1 MRNIVVAL
9 TGASG
14 VILGIRLLEKLKE
27 NEDVRTSLILSEAA
41 SQNILLET
49 DYQISEVCV
58 LADAVYDNADF
69 SAPIASGS
77 YPVDTMV
84 VLPCSMKTLSA
95 ICHGYDATLIA
106 RAGDV
111 TLKERRQ
118 LILCPRETPLHAIHL
133 ENMLKLAQLGVSII
147 PPILGFYTKPKT
159 VEDLISHF
167 LMKIF
172 DAMKLPYSGA
182 KGWGMEDAERWI
194 GK

>member
-133 ENMLKLAQLGVSII
+133 EIIQESRALFVPAAQDNRHEKLRERFNEPLS
-147 PPILGFYTKPKT
+147 
-159 VEDLISHF
+159 EF
-167 LMKIF
+167 LNARMRSAHMCCN
-172 DAMKLPYSGA
+172 DC
-182 KGWGMEDAERWI
+182 R
-194 GK
+194 

>member
-95 ICHGYDATLIA
+95 I
-106 RAGDV
+106 
-111 TLKERRQ
+111 
-118 LILCPRETPLHAIHL
+118 
-133 ENMLKLAQLGVSII
+133 
-147 PPILGFYTKPKT
+147 
-159 VEDLISHF
+159 
-167 LMKIF
+167 
-172 DAMKLPYSGA
+172 
-182 KGWGMEDAERWI
+182 
-194 GK
+194 